1 MNQYNFIYRIIQDF
15 HPLLKSRKVYTVAA
29 KFLSGNKVN
38 LKYQIDEIDNLV
50 ECIKT
55 NCISRE
61 QLDDI
66 ENFCDELICSSI
78 EISHDKFGAD
88 VKVSIDKLIRKIT
101 NNHIKIQ
108 CFINSN
114 QLKSAYLLSV
124 KINSLDDIVKI
135 QKHAL
140 ATQQL
145 AIINLCSRKLQEAAA
160 DGTSMQSDN

>member
-1 MNQYNFIYRIIQDF
+1 M
-15 HPLLKSRKVYTVAA
+15 YTVAA
-29 KFLSGNKVN
+29 KFLSGNKLN
-38 LKYQIDEIDNLV
+38 QKYQIDEIDNLV

-66 ENFCDELICSSI
+66 ESFCDELICSSI
-78 EISHDKFGAD
+78 EISHAKFGAD

-101 NNHIKIQ
+101 NNHTKIQ

-124 KINSLDDIVKI
+124 KTNSINDIIKI
-135 QKHAL
+135 HKNAL
-140 ATQQL
+140 ATQQI
-145 AIINLCSRKLQEAAA
+145 AIINLCSRKLQEATA
-160 DGTSMQSDN
+160 DGTSIQSDN